1 MNLYLRSSK
10 WDDVLTDASA
20 IKFHAL
26 QHLMGNKYPTSTAAF
41 QFVKHLEHTKG
52 VVVNLWSEDANDI
65 KL

>member
-10 WDDVLTDASA
+10 WDDVVNDSAA

-26 QHLMGNKYPTSTAAF
+26 QYLMGNKYATSTAAF

-52 VVVNLWSEDANDI
+52 VVVNLWSQNADDI
-65 KL
+65 KP